1 MRKFLAGLLAVL
13 MLASVLALSVGA
25 AETTIKTFDKS
36 TKEDAGKIDL
46 VITEIMPRSTNP
58 NGQSSDGDIYEYIEL
73 YNRGTKEVDLSNY
86 CLLRATDYNKLQN
99 STWLATHKFES
110 VINLVSGSLYDDP
123 NVDKSKKTVDI
134 VNPSSIK
141 LQPGEF
147 AVIWVW
153 NDDNESYC
161 AKYGENIAAADT
173 DRLDSKGKIVSFP
186 NFRDA
191 YSQES
196 TSVAQQNADGEI
208 VPTKMSDDV
217 LVLAAMGATSSI
229 NPKGFRLANDS
240 NYIYAIAEKSM
251 GQNILTHDAINFSK
265 EIVCMF
271 HWGFSSSASI
281 PQIQQPGL
289 STIYVPADQVPYL
302 VNEGNRLNAKE
313 GEGYKTYTDYV
324 ERDCD
329 ISFETSYKEMAV
341 FTWWEVPTPGY
352 MMPYQWIYVDGERMP
367 DDAKNYIT
375 EIKYENNDPTKEVLT
390 AQMIRT
396 PEMNANWEA
405 DMYAFLQADKLVV
418 GGEGSGEG
426 ETKREE
432 IDYDAISQDKL
443 QQKNEKPSNVKPTND
458 KNKGLQTW
466 ALILIIVG
474 GVVVLAGVAVVVIV
488 VLKKKNKPVAA
499 DDVAAEGEVE
509 IIDEGAGEEK
519 TENNSDETKSE

>member
-25 AETTIKTFDKS
+25 AETTIKTFDKT

-46 VITEIMPRSTNP
+46 VITEIMPRSTSES
-58 NGQSSDGDIYEYIEL
+58 GADMYEYIEL
-73 YNRGTKEVDLSNY
+73 YNRGTKEIDLSNY
-86 CLLRATDYNKLQN
+86 CLLRGTDYNKQQS
-99 STWLATHKFES
+99 STWRSTHKFEN
-110 VINLVSGSLYDDP
+110 VINLVAGSLFDDP
-123 NVDKSKKTVDI
+123 AVDKTKKTVDI
-134 VNPSSIK
+134 VNPDSIK

-147 AVIWVW
+147 AVIWIW
-153 NDDNESYC
+153 NDDDENYC
-161 AKYGENIAAADT
+161 AKYGENLAAADT
-173 DRLDSKGKIVSFP
+173 ERLDSKGKIVSFP

-196 TSVAQQNADGEI
+196 SSVPTQNEDGET

-217 LVLAAMGATSSI
+217 LVLAAMGSTASI
-229 NPKGFRLANDS
+229 NTKGFRLANDS
-240 NYIYAIAEKSM
+240 NFIYAVAEKSM
-251 GQNILTHDAINFSK
+251 GQNILTHDAVKFTN

-271 HWGFSSSASI
+271 HWGFSTSASI

-289 STIYVPADQVPYL
+289 STIYVPADQTPYL
-302 VNEGNRLNAKE
+302 VNESNRLNAKQ
-313 GEGYKTYTDYV
+313 GETYKTYTDYV

-329 ISFETSYKEMAV
+329 VNFETSYKEMAV

-352 MMPYQWIYVDGERMP
+352 MMPYQWIYVDNDRMP
-367 DDAKNYIT
+367 DSAKSYIT
-375 EIKYENNDPTKEVLT
+375 EITYENNDPTKEVLT

-396 PEMNANWEA
+396 SEINPNWEA
-405 DMYAFLQADKLVV
+405 DMYAFLKADKLTT

-426 ETKREE
+426 ESKREE
-432 IDYDAISQDKL
+432 IDFDKIQQDKL
-443 QQKNEKPSNVKPTND
+443 RDQLEKPSNVKPSNT
-458 KNKGLQTW
+458 NKGLKTW
-466 ALILIIVG
+466 VLILIIVG
-474 GVVVLAGVAVVVIV
+474 GVVVVAGIAVTVIL

-519 TENNSDETKSE
+519 PEENNSDETKSE